1 MPKENEC
8 YRLAGSV
15 NQGGGP
21 GCLGQK
27 DSTLRIQA
35 HVAADESGEE
45 WAGRAVLSSL
55 SRASPAGGHSVFSL
69 LERQIGSRHSIAV
82 TLT

>member
-35 HVAADESGEE
+35 HVAAVQMRVGRSGQGEQYHPH
-45 WAGRAVLSSL
+45 
-55 SRASPAGGHSVFSL
+55 SPGHPQQVVTQFSVYW
-69 LERQIGSRHSIAV
+69 EDR
-82 TLT
+82 